1 MQDYHLLHTWS
12 KGACSS
18 IYLLL
23 SLTSLPRCTGEG
35 VAQTP
40 KAPRFIS
47 PEAHAKAL
55 TTPQGKA
62 MTTPRQPGKA
72 APAAVP
78 QSNVSKDASV
88 IPCTPAGAY
97 EDISQDAKSNLCTPL
112 LSGKDLLAPAPKH
125 RAISLYTCFILEPEL
140 SD

>member
-1 MQDYHLLHTWS
+1 MHAAVTTV
-12 KGACSS
+12 
-18 IYLLL
+18 LLL
-23 SLTSLPRCTGEG
+23 SLTSLTQCTGEG

-47 PEAHAKAL
+47 PEAHAKAM

-62 MTTPRQPGKA
+62 MITPRQPGKA

-112 LSGKDLLAPAPKH
+112 LSGEDLLAL
-125 RAISLYTCFILEPEL
+125 AII
-140 SD
+140 